1 MNYEETIAYL
11 FAQLPMFSRIGAAAY
26 KADLTNTIVL
36 CNALNNPQH
45 LFKSIHIAG
54 TNGKGSTSHM
64 LAAMLQ
70 QQGYKTGLY
79 TSPHIKDFRERI
91 RINGQPISKEF
102 VIDFTEKTKTL
113 CTEIKPSFFEL
124 TVAMAFEYFAVNKV
138 DIAVIETGL
147 GGRLDSTNIIQP
159 ILSVITNIGFD
170 HTNLLGNT
178 LEQISFEKAGI
189 IKESTPV
196 IIGEY
201 LPQTKHVFNSK
212 ASEMKVIPIYADDLY
227 DVQKTN
233 SNNIG
238 AVYNVTDK
246 STLHSEL
253 FELDLAGAYQ
263 MKNLKTV
270 LAAEKMLHQL
280 GFYISNEN
288 EKYALANV
296 KKLTGMCGRWDVVGH
311 SPTIIHDVGHN
322 KDGISEIIKQ
332 LNQDYPNANYHF
344 VLGFV
349 HDKDISEVLALFP
362 KEASYYFTNAH
373 IPRALPYDALKSV
386 ANEIGLLGDGF
397 DDVNM
402 AIASAKNNSKPDD
415 VIVVCGSFFIIAE
428 IEEAPFPNPSPK
440 R

>member
-1 MNYEETIAYL
+1 MNYEETLAYL

-45 LFKSIHIAG
+45 NFKSIHIAG

-91 RINGQPISKEF
+91 RINGVPISKEF
-102 VIDFTEKTKTL
+102 VIDFTEKTQSL
-113 CTEIKPSFFEL
+113 CTEINPSFFEL
-124 TVAMAFEYFAVNKV
+124 TVAMAFEYFSENKV

-147 GGRLDSTNIIQP
+147 GGRLDSTNIIKP
-159 ILSVITNIGFD
+159 ILSVITNIGMD

-178 LEQISFEKAGI
+178 LELIAYEKAGI
-189 IKESTPV
+189 IKESIPV
-196 IIGEY
+196 IIGAY
-201 LPQTKHVFNSK
+201 LPQTKPVFDSK
-212 ASEMKVIPIYADDLY
+212 ASEMHVTPIYADDLY
-227 DVQKTN
+227 EVQKVN
-233 SNNIG
+233 ADKNI
-238 AVYNVTDK
+238 ATYNVIDK
-246 STLHSEL
+246 SNLHSEI
-253 FELDLAGAYQ
+253 FELDLIGAYQ

-270 LAAEKMLHQL
+270 LATEKILHQL

-288 EKYALANV
+288 EKNALANV
-296 KKLTGMCGRWDVVGH
+296 KKLTGMRGRWDVVGH

-322 KDGISEIIKQ
+322 TDGISEIIKQ
-332 LNQDYPNANYHF
+332 LKYDYPNVNYHF

-362 KEASYYFTNAH
+362 KEAAYYFTNAH
-373 IPRALPYDALKSV
+373 IPRALPFDTLQSM

-402 AIASAKNNSKPDD
+402 AIESASNNSKPED
-415 VIVVCGSFFIIAE
+415 VIIVCGSFFIIAE
-428 IEEAPFPNPSPK
+428 IS
-440 R
+440 

>member
-26 KADLTNTIVL
+26 KADLTNTTVL

-64 LAAMLQ
+64 LAAMLH

-91 RINGQPISKEF
+91 RINGHPISKEF

-113 CTEIKPSFFEL
+113 CSEIKPSFFEL

-147 GGRLDSTNIIQP
+147 GGRLDSTNIIHP
-159 ILSVITNIGFD
+159 ILSVITNIGMD

-178 LEQISFEKAGI
+178 LELIAFEKAGI
-189 IKESTPV
+189 IKENTPV
-196 IIGEY
+196 IIGES
-201 LPQTKHVFNSK
+201 LPQTKPVFESK
-212 ASEMKVIPIYADDLY
+212 AMDMNVTPIYAETLY
-227 DVQKTN
+227 QIDKID
-233 SNNIG
+233 SNQNI
-238 AVYNVTDK
+238 AAYKVTDT
-246 STLHSEL
+246 SNLHSEI
-253 FELDLAGAYQ
+253 FELDLMGAYQ

-270 LAAEKMLHQL
+270 LAAEKLLHQL
-280 GFYISNEN
+280 GFPISNEN

-322 KDGISEIIKQ
+322 KDGISEIINQ
-332 LNQDYPNANYHF
+332 LKRDYPNTHYHF

-349 HDKDISEVLALFP
+349 HDKDISEVLSLFP
-362 KEASYYFTNAH
+362 KDASYYFTNAH
-373 IPRALPYDALKSV
+373 IPRALPFYALQLMG
-386 ANEIGLLGDGF
+386 NEIGLLGNGF

-402 AIASAKNNSKPDD
+402 AIESAKQNSKSND
-415 VIVVCGSFFIIAE
+415 VIVICGSFFIIAE
-428 IEEAPFPNPSPK
+428 IKAPIPNPFPK

>member
-102 VIDFTEKTKTL
+102 VIDFTEKTQSL

-147 GGRLDSTNIIQP
+147 GGRLDSTNVINP
-159 ILSVITNIGFD
+159 ILSIITNIGFD

-189 IKESTPV
+189 IKENTPV
-196 IIGEY
+196 IIGEC
-201 LPQTKHVFNSK
+201 LPQTKPVFETK
-212 ASEMKVIPIYADDLY
+212 ASEKNLKPIYAEALY
-227 DVQKTN
+227 QVDKIDPNKNT
-233 SNNIG
+233 
-238 AVYNVTDK
+238 AVYKVTDT
-246 STLHSEL
+246 SNLHSEV
-253 FELDLAGAYQ
+253 FELDLMGAYQ

-296 KKLTGMCGRWDVVGH
+296 KKLTGMCGRWDVVSH
-311 SPTIIHDVGHN
+311 FPTIIHDVGHN
-322 KDGISEIIKQ
+322 KDGVSEIIKQ
-332 LNQDYPNANYHF
+332 LKQDYPNANYHF

-349 HDKDISEVLALFP
+349 HDKDISEVLKLFP
-362 KEASYYFTNAH
+362 KNANYFFTNAH
-373 IPRALPYDALKSV
+373 IPRALPYDALTSM
-386 ANEIGLLGDGF
+386 ANEIGLLGDGY

-402 AIASAKNNSKPDD
+402 AIESAKKNSKPDD

-428 IEEAPFPNPSPK
+428 IGISH
-440 R
+440 

>member
-36 CNALNNPQH
+36 CNALNNPQNN
-45 LFKSIHIAG
+45 FKSIHVAG

-91 RINGQPISKEF
+91 RIDGLPISKEF
-102 VIDFTEKTKTL
+102 VIDFTERTQSL

-124 TVAMAFEYFAVNKV
+124 TVAMAFEYFSENSVEIV
-138 DIAVIETGL
+138 VIETGL
-147 GGRLDSTNIIQP
+147 GGRLDSTNIIHP
-159 ILSVITNIGFD
+159 ILSVITNIGMD

-178 LEQISFEKAGI
+178 LELIAYEKAGI
-189 IKESTPV
+189 IKENTPV
-196 IIGEY
+196 IIGAY
-201 LPQTKHVFNSK
+201 LPQTKNVFDSK
-212 ASEMKVIPIYADDLY
+212 ASEMNVTPIYADDLY
-227 DVQKTN
+227 EVQKVN
-233 SNNIG
+233 SNKNLTT
-238 AVYNVTDK
+238 YNVTDK
-246 STLHSEL
+246 STLHSEI
-253 FELDLAGAYQ
+253 FELDLSGAYQ

-270 LAAEKMLHQL
+270 LATEKILHQL

-288 EKYALANV
+288 EKHALANV
-296 KKLTGMCGRWDVVGH
+296 KKLTGMRGRWDVVGH
-311 SPTIIHDVGHN
+311 SPNVIHDVGHN
-322 KDGISEIIKQ
+322 KDGISEIIKH
-332 LNQDYPNANYHF
+332 LKQDYTNSNYHF

-362 KEASYYFTNAH
+362 KDASYYFTNAH
-373 IPRALPYDALKSV
+373 IPRALPFDALQLM
-386 ANEIGLLGDGF
+386 ANEIGLLGNGF

-402 AIASAKNNSKPDD
+402 AIESAKNNSKPDD

-428 IEEAPFPNPSPK
+428 ISEATKVP
-440 R
+440 

>member
-26 KADLTNTIVL
+26 KADLNNTIVL

-113 CTEIKPSFFEL
+113 CSEIKPSFFEL
-124 TVAMAFEYFAVNKV
+124 TVAMAFEYFAENKV

-147 GGRLDSTNIIQP
+147 GGRLDSTNVINP

-189 IKESTPV
+189 IKANTPI
-196 IIGEY
+196 IIGES
-201 LPQTKHVFNSK
+201 LPYTKPVFEAK
-212 ASEMKVIPIYADDLY
+212 ASEMNVSPIYAEALY
-227 DVQKTN
+227 QVDKIDSNKN
-233 SNNIG
+233 S
-238 AVYNVTDK
+238 AAYKVTDT
-246 STLHSEL
+246 SNLHSEV
-253 FELDLAGAYQ
+253 FELDLMGAYQ

-270 LAAEKMLHQL
+270 LAAEKILHQL
-280 GFYISNEN
+280 EFPISNEN

-311 SPTIIHDVGHN
+311 SPTVIHDVGHN
-322 KDGISEIIKQ
+322 KDGVSEIINQ
-332 LNQDYPNANYHF
+332 LNKDYPNAGYHF

-349 HDKDISEVLALFP
+349 NDKDISEVLSLFP
-362 KEASYYFTNAH
+362 KDASYYFTNAH
-373 IPRALPYDALKSV
+373 IPRALLYDALQLM
-386 ANEIGLLGDGF
+386 ANEIGLLGNGF

-402 AIASAKNNSKPDD
+402 AIESAKKKSKPDD
-415 VIVVCGSFFIIAE
+415 VIIVCGSFFIIAE
-428 IEEAPFPNPSPK
+428 I